1 MSMSTCV
8 EAIRPPNE
16 KWKKMKAAYDACKAA
31 GASIPDDVDD
41 FFNGEPPDD
50 RGGVVVMHVSKY
62 DKMLPD
68 WVTKVDREMQDGFEI
83 DISKLPRDVT
93 VVRFTNSY

>member
-16 KWKKMKAAYDACKAA
+16 KWKKMKVAYDACKAA
-31 GASIPDDVDD
+31 GAGIPDDVDD

-50 RGGVVVMHVSKY
+50 RGVVVCHVSKY
-62 DKMLPD
+62 DKELPD
-68 WVTKVDREMQDGFEI
+68 WVTKVDKEMQEGFEI

-93 VVRFTNSY
+93 VLRFTNSY